1 MEGFIFTN
9 QIVNVFCFI
18 KSKWSVCSS
27 LHSRKT
33 STPTDLLPYPKRLNN
48 RKWMILSVFLNE
60 DLLWQ
65 VFFSFRDSSQV
76 TRILGGNGTANV
88 KVCSDNRDNSFLL
101 HIQGAELINEKIFVT
116 ACPPN
121 IAVTY
126 SKLLLAVLFDKLFP
140 LHGNRCHPIPPCHF
154 KSNHLIPNT
163 FWMNSLGIQFHNR
176 RLNFNQ
182 PNIFLFQYHLFFFI
196 TTSQL
201 LKLKRKWK

>member
-1 MEGFIFTN
+1 M
-9 QIVNVFCFI
+9 
-18 KSKWSVCSS
+18 
-27 LHSRKT
+27 
-33 STPTDLLPYPKRLNN
+33 
-48 RKWMILSVFLNE
+48 
-60 DLLWQ
+60 
-65 VFFSFRDSSQV
+65 

-88 KVCSDNRDNSFLL
+88 KVCSDNQDNSFLL

-126 SKLLLAVLFDKLFP
+126 SKLLLPVLFDKLFP

-201 LKLKRKWK
+201 LKLKRK